1 MGKKE
6 KLLFVFFLPSG
17 ERKAGSQ
24 ERLEDIPTHPKS
36 WLPSPTG
43 EGGWLRLTG
52 SPQLG
57 LCSHSVTD
65 TIKKTKLSRF
75 KDLIDFIKQFM
86 SRAASHLAEDAEAE
100 GNCGEELCKT
110 EGFSRGR
117 VEQESLLAKEKKG
130 KDKKGQVT
138 FP

>member
-1 MGKKE
+1 MP
-6 KLLFVFFLPSG
+6 FVSPTR
-17 ERKAGSQ
+17 RKAGSQ

-75 KDLIDFIKQFM
+75 KDLIDFIKQFTN
-86 SRAASHLAEDAEAE
+86 RAASAKVE
-100 GNCGEELCKT
+100 GNCCEELCKM